1 MFKNCESFFYSFPPK
16 FIAAG
21 TASVRFYKIRRLVAE
36 ADTREKKTM
45 ALSITIRYS
54 KIYLFQTSLKIMK
67 YENSWFL
74 DIIYGMKI
82 DIFFYMHCALIPIDY
97 VDTGYG
103 RVLET
108 SCWLCSDG
116 AVHCCI
122 FHHLPLLFWLSSA
135 SVKIHSTSSS
145 VSGTSDIRLTATMDQ
160 TCKRCLHGRG
170 RGNTKAK

>member
-1 MFKNCESFFYSFPPK
+1 MKVFLYSFPPK

-36 ADTREKKTM
+36 ADTREKNTLT
-45 ALSITIRYS
+45 LSITIRYS
-54 KIYLFQTSLKIMK
+54 KIYLFQTSVKIIISEI
-67 YENSWFL
+67 YIDFWISWNE
-74 DIIYGMKI
+74 DV
-82 DIFFYMHCALIPIDY
+82 FYMHCALIPIDY

-122 FHHLPLLFWLSSA
+122 FHHLPLLF
-135 SVKIHSTSSS
+135 
-145 VSGTSDIRLTATMDQ
+145 
-160 TCKRCLHGRG
+160 
-170 RGNTKAK
+170 

>member
-1 MFKNCESFFYSFPPK
+1 
-16 FIAAG
+16 
-21 TASVRFYKIRRLVAE
+21 
-36 ADTREKKTM
+36 
-45 ALSITIRYS
+45 
-54 KIYLFQTSLKIMK
+54 
-67 YENSWFL
+67 
-74 DIIYGMKI
+74 
-82 DIFFYMHCALIPIDY
+82 MHCALIPIDY

-160 TCKRCLHGRG
+160 TCKQCFHGRG
-170 RGNTKAK
+170 GTLMRNKLPSRQPATQFFGCDQRELPENSFPPTELLPIWLRCSPFSMDVWQWLEWLVDAYYSVKVLFRRQY